1 MRPTPAEY
9 APFYETYVSLVSE
22 DDILPALERQ
32 PADVRALASTVTADG
47 ESYRYAPGKWS
58 VREVVGHMGDA
69 ERVFG
74 YRAFCISRG
83 EQAPLP
89 SFDEK
94 AYTANATFDRC
105 CVAELVDEWA
115 ALRQSNL
122 IVLRRLP
129 PEAWHITGTASGAS
143 VSVRALAYILAGHVR
158 HHAGVLRSR
167 YGLGAAAIKERR

>member
-9 APFYETYVSLVSE
+9 APFYETYVSLVPD
-22 DDILPALERQ
+22 DDILSALERQ
-32 PADVRALASTVTADG
+32 PAEVRALAATVTPDG
-47 ESYRYAPGKWS
+47 KSYRYARGKWS
-58 VREVVGHMGDA
+58 VGEVIGHMGDA

-83 EQAPLP
+83 EIAHLP

-94 AYTANATFDRC
+94 AYTAGAEFDRC
-105 CVAELVDEWA
+105 RFSELVDEWA
-115 ALRQSNL
+115 TLRQSNL

-129 PEAWHITGTASGAS
+129 PDAWNRTGTASGAA

-158 HHAGVLRSR
+158 HHVGILRSR
-167 YGLGAAAIKERR
+167 YGLGAAAFKER